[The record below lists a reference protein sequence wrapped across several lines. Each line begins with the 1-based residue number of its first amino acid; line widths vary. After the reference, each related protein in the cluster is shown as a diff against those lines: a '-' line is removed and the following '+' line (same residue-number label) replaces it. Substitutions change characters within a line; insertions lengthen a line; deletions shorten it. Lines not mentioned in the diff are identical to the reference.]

1 MKKEIKVRA
10 KLTLRRE
17 SIQMLEGGLQR
28 ARGAYLPSGEDCSI
42 GSGCVSCHIP
52 HCTTTA

>member
-1 MKKEIKVRA
+1 MKKEVKVRA

-17 SIQMLEGGLQR
+17 SIQMLEGGLQN
-28 ARGAYLPSGEDCSI
+28 ARGASGEDCSI

-52 HCTTTA
+52 HCTTTAA

>member
-1 MKKEIKVRA
+1 MKKEAKVRA

-17 SIQMLEGGLQR
+17 SIQMLAGGLRQ

-42 GSGCVSCHIP
+42 GTGCLSCHIT
-52 HCTTTA
+52 HTTTA

>member
-17 SIQMLEGGLQR
+17 SIQMLEGGLQSV
-28 ARGAYLPSGEDCSI
+28 RGASGEDCSI
-42 GSGCVSCHIP
+42 GSGCFSCHIP
-52 HCTTTA
+52 HCTTTAA

>member
-1 MKKEIKVRA
+1 MKKQLKVRT

-17 SIQMLEGGLQR
+17 SIQVLEGGLPGV
-28 ARGAYLPSGEDCSI
+28 RGAYLPSGEDCSI